1 MYHCIL
7 LCLLS
12 SLSALPLPEC
22 SNEVTAF
29 TLVTPPLETLPW
41 FPVTFMMKPQLLT
54 THNLDPV
61 CFSNLISLKF
71 STFQNHSPTQL
82 NTQCYFFTSGAFLFC
97 LPSPSSL
104 ATQKHLSLA
113 ASYVLIQFSQAS
125 LPLLHTHSHTQTL
138 HIGMGDPS
146 AFMMSPCVFLV
157 FTPCIII
164 LSSGFCLSHPS
175 N

>member
-1 MYHCIL
+1 MKHVWWVWHCYKFCVMYGENKKSPLSYRFYCREGKWINKQVRWFQINTLKKFTYHCIL

-22 SNEVTAF
+22 SNEVTTF

-41 FPVTFMMKPQLLT
+41 FPVTFMMKPWLLT

-104 ATQKHLSLA
+104 AT
-113 ASYVLIQFSQAS
+113 
-125 LPLLHTHSHTQTL
+125 
-138 HIGMGDPS
+138 
-146 AFMMSPCVFLV
+146 
-157 FTPCIII
+157 
-164 LSSGFCLSHPS
+164 
-175 N
+175 